1 MFGNGNSSPTNGDFS
16 CLNNVLLPRER
27 RRTITGYNDAIF
39 GGGTLEGV
47 QEENAATSNFDCGL
61 NELNCFGGPTTL
73 PLEVADTYLG
83 GDEMIE
89 NTGGYYLISAEEY
102 PVDDYKSGGDGR
114 LDTLTAQS
122 DLPGHFFFVTFLQDY
137 NQEEGFASQANWTW
151 GMPINLDWLARI
163 AQKTD
168 GASSIQEVATIL
180 TSSPTYYPTLSTG
193 SPTYYPTLQ
202 GSTDEFAEDF

>member
-1 MFGNGNSSPTNGDFS
+1 MYGNGNSSPTNGDFS

-39 GGGTLEGV
+39 GGGTLVGV
-47 QEENAATSNFDCGL
+47 QEENAATSNYDCGL
-61 NELNCFGGPTTL
+61 DELNCFGGLTKL

-83 GDEMIE
+83 GEEMIE

-122 DLPGHFFFVTFLQDY
+122 DLPGHFFFVPFLQDY
-137 NQEEGFASQANWTW
+137 NQDEGFASQANWTW
-151 GMPINLDWLARI
+151 GMPQNLDWLART

-168 GASSIQEVATIL
+168 AASGIQEVATIL
-180 TSSPTYYPTLSTG
+180 TRAPTYYPT
-193 SPTYYPTLQ
+193 YYPT
-202 GSTDEFAEDF
+202 SSVSVDEFAEEEV